1 MLPLS
6 KQNAYREKYK
16 RRRSHW
22 RTSGEVFEALTRQHL
37 TPTTRV
43 LDIGCGRGGVMELFW
58 REVRLS
64 VGLDPDLVSLRERRA
79 SFPAVNGLG
88 EALPFADST
97 FELVMA
103 MWVLEH
109 LRAPERALAEVRR
122 VLKPGG
128 HFLFITPNA
137 HHPLLFVNRF
147 SWAFPAVQRWLVPK
161 LYGRAEADTFR
172 VHYRANT
179 RTRLRALAAAHGF
192 QVSSLSAIKDPT
204 YLAFND
210 MFFQLSV
217 GLEALL
223 PNDLGVH
230 LVGDFAKG

>member
-6 KQNAYREKYK
+6 RQNAYREKYK
-16 RRRSHW
+16 RQHPNW

-37 TPTTRV
+37 TPNAHV

-58 REVRLS
+58 QEVRLS
-64 VGLDPDLVSLRERRA
+64 IGLDPDLISLRERRA
-79 SFPAVNGLG
+79 TFPAVNGWG
-88 EALPFADST
+88 EALPLPEAT
-97 FELVMA
+97 FEVVIA

-109 LRAPERALAEVRR
+109 LRRPESTLAEVRR

-128 HFLFITPNA
+128 HLLFITPNA
-137 HHPLLFVNRF
+137 QHPLLLANRF

-161 LYGRAEADTFR
+161 FYGRAEADTFR

-179 RTRLRALAAAHGF
+179 LARLRALAAAQGF
-192 QVSSLSAIKDPT
+192 QVSSLVAIKDPT

-210 MFFQLSV
+210 LFFQLSV

-223 PNDLGVH
+223 PQEWGVH
-230 LVGDFAKG
+230 WIGDFAKR

>member
-6 KQNAYREKYK
+6 TQNAYREKYK
-16 RRRSHW
+16 HRHPHW
-22 RTSGEVFEALTRQHL
+22 RTSGEVFEAITRQHL

-58 REVRLS
+58 HEVRLS
-64 VGLDPDLVSLRERRA
+64 IGLDPDLISLRERRA

-97 FELVMA
+97 FDLVIA

-109 LRAPERALAEVRR
+109 LRAPERTLAEVRR

-128 HFLFITPNA
+128 HFIFITPNA
-137 HHPLLFVNRF
+137 HHPLLLANRF
-147 SWAFPAVQRWLVPK
+147 SWAFPAVQRLLIPK

-172 VHYRANT
+172 VRYRANT
-179 RTRLRALAAAHGF
+179 LPRLRALAAAHGF
-192 QVSSLSAIKDPT
+192 QVSSLTAIKDPT
-204 YLAFND
+204 YLAFNEVL
-210 MFFQLSV
+210 FQLSV

-223 PNDLGVH
+223 PQHLGVH
-230 LVGDFAKG
+230 LIGDFAKR